1 MGTIVA
7 SSLKLVIDTYYSHDP
22 STYSDYDQ
30 KVMNG
35 LDIINYIINGI
46 FIFEMI
52 VKVIA
57 LGFVMDMN
65 SYLRDSWNKLDFT
78 IVSFSILDMVLSGS
92 NLEFIKIVRMLR
104 ILRPLR
110 FIS

>member
-7 SSLKLVIDTYYSHDP
+7 SSLKLVIDTYYSNDP
-22 STYSDYDQ
+22 STYSDYDL

-35 LDIINYIINGI
+35 LDIISYIINGI

-65 SYLRDSWNKLDFT
+65 TYLRDSWNKLDFT

-92 NLEFIKIVRMLR
+92 NLGFIKIVRMLR

>member
-7 SSLKLVIDTYYSHDP
+7 SSLKLVIDTYYSNDP
-22 STYSDYDQ
+22 STYNEYDL
-30 KVMNG
+30 KVLNV
-35 LDIINYIINGI
+35 LDIISYVINAI

-52 VKVIA
+52 VKVIS
-57 LGFVMDMN
+57 LGFVMDFN
-65 SYLRDSWNKLDFT
+65 TYSRDSWNKLDFT
-78 IVSFSILDMVLSGS
+78 IVSFSILDMIMSGS
-92 NLEFIKIVRMLR
+92 NLGFIKIVRMLR